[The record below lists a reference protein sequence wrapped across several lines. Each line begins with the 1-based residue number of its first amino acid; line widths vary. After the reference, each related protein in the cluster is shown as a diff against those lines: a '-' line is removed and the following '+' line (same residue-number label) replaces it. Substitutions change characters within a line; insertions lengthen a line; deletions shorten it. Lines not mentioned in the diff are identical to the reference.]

1 MIELLKAA
9 IDVVHE
15 DGTFSHGQNVEDCKD
30 EILKQIGEEIDDR
43 VIRIEIKKR
52 PMQNASVC
60 EKITGVASKS
70 QNYK

>member
-1 MIELLKAA
+1 MLKVA

-52 PMQNASVC
+52 PMHFASVC